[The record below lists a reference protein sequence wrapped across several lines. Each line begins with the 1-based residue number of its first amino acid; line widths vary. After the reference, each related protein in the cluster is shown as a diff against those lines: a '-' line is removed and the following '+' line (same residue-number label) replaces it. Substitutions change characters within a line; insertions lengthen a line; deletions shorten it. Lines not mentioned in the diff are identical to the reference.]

1 MIGDK
6 SITILCQNCKLDV
19 TFPNILVNRK
29 KHYHNCPRCGCGIF
43 NTWNDLYADQGQPN
57 KTAPTYQEGV
67 NANMDKRNS
76 GFKLNSTLRFS

>member
-19 TFPNILVNRK
+19 TIPNIVIGK
-29 KHYHNCPRCGCGIF
+29 KHYHNCPRCGAGVF
-43 NTWNDLYADQGQPN
+43 NTWNDLNTSLGAPN
-57 KTAPTYQEGV
+57 KTAPSYQEGV

-76 GFKLNSTLRFS
+76 GFKLNATQRFT